1 ATTGAPRANGSLP
14 NDSGNHRQCRWSG
27 ETGRRDRRTFDPRD
41 ASSGQ
46 SNDGKL
52 GQQSRKNP
60 RRTIK
65 AEGALGW
72 RTQKK
77 TLKWWCVFGAVSVS
91 ERVWQADGKNYLRLL
106 PQAIGVT
113 ALGRSR

>member
-1 ATTGAPRANGSLP
+1 MKLYKFSHFINYSGDEEQTFQVEPNRTAVDRATTGAPRANGALP
-14 NDSGNHRQCRWSG
+14 DDSGNHRQCRWSG

-72 RTQKK
+72 RT
-77 TLKWWCVFGAVSVS
+77 
-91 ERVWQADGKNYLRLL
+91 
-106 PQAIGVT
+106 
-113 ALGRSR
+113 